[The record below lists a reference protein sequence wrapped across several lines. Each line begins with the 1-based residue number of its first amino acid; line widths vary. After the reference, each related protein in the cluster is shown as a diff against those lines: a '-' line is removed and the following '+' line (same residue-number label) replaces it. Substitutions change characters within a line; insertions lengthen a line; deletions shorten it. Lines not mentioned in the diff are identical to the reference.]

1 MNRNYLLI
9 LLLCLGF
16 CHHAQAQADD
26 ALADSLLAQARSL
39 QERGDAD
46 SSLMVLNQVLE
57 IRSFSPTATTE
68 QWAEA
73 VNMQAVSYSMKFDW
87 LKAIKT
93 AFNAY
98 RRLLT
103 DTKSPQYPVTVYNL
117 AKFHAGQGDVGDY
130 AKAIQYTLVALDKF
144 EKRTPLYF
152 ESLNNLVYYYILN
165 IEDDRAMDLVQR
177 AIDSGQ
183 EAFSDDRQRYVK
195 ELWSKA
201 KSISELEKYAIAIEY
216 GNATLRL
223 MEQEGM
229 VNTREYPRRLLNVA
243 GYHYQRR
250 DFAREIETLEK
261 ALPVLKEVTGEESR
275 EYVDCLRK
283 LALAYNH
290 IANENRD
297 KKDKT
302 DFNRYREKNEY
313 YENLSREILIR
324 TDRLAE
330 IRSYQIPLISNKALD
345 FFNQGKHEEALR
357 YEKIAYTL
365 YEMNS
370 DTRGKAQ
377 SSNSL
382 AAYYYEVHDLQNALK
397 YAQQSIEIYEQNAQ
411 ASRNKGLAYSNL
423 SLLYHDMGRHQEA
436 IDYSLK
442 AIHTLE
448 QTGDT
453 LSDLYV
459 KVLGNAGVYYH
470 EAGDDKNAQK
480 YSTRSADIQNA
491 RLTAEAQTPA
501 TTQPQNRRRGL
512 FRKKKPIQTAPI
524 SPAAQSPTLD
534 NSAVTI
540 QWNRAIYTQDPDEI
554 HDAYSQTIRLQRQVF
569 YQDFPAKSVEERRKE
584 WEARRFVYDYAET
597 LAFAQAGND
606 SLVADAY
613 NAILVQR
620 GMGRYIQSLDS
631 AAIAADW
638 RSVAASLDSLTLS
651 VTFFHVPTD
660 NMGNAYSAL
669 LLRRGW
675 SGPKALGQLFTD
687 YDLRFLDYDDQPFP
701 EVLETPEGREQ
712 IARDPRFARMFWT
725 RILDAAKGTVNT
737 IRYNHLTGVFTQL
750 DPADLDIDPDTPL
763 KNKYSLQKEE

>member
-1 MNRNYLLI
+1 M
-9 LLLCLGF
+9 LCLGLSP
-16 CHHAQAQADD
+16 HLRAQTDD
-26 ALADSLLAQARSL
+26 ALADSLLSQARAL

-46 SSLMVLNQVLE
+46 SSLLVLNQVLE
-57 IRSFSPTATTE
+57 IRSFSPTATID

-73 VNMQAVSYSMKFDW
+73 VNMQAVSYSMKYDW

-98 RRLLT
+98 RRLRA
-103 DTKSPQYPVTVYNL
+103 DSKSQQYPITVYNL

-130 AKAIQYTLVALDKF
+130 AKAIHYTLVALDKF
-144 EKRTPLYF
+144 EKHTPLYF

-165 IEDDRAMDLVQR
+165 ADDDHAMDLVQK
-177 AIDSGQ
+177 AIDSGR

-201 KSISELEKYAIAIEY
+201 KSISELEKYTIAIEY
-216 GNATLRL
+216 ANATLRL
-223 MEQEGM
+223 MEQDGL
-229 VNTREYPRRLLNVA
+229 VNTRDYPRRLLNLA
-243 GYHYQRR
+243 GYHYQLR
-250 DFAREIETLEK
+250 DFASEIETLEK

-302 DFNRYREKNEY
+302 AFNHYREQNEY
-313 YENLSREILIR
+313 YEDLSREILIR

-330 IRSYQIPLISNKALD
+330 IRSYQIPLISNKAFDL
-345 FFNQGKHEEALR
+345 FKQGKHDEALR

-365 YEMNS
+365 YEMNA
-370 DTRGKAQ
+370 DVRGKAR
-377 SSNSL
+377 SANSL
-382 AAYYYEVHDLQNALK
+382 ATYYYEVHDLQNALK
-397 YAQQSIEIYEQNAQ
+397 YAQESIQIYEQNAQ
-411 ASRNKGLAYSNL
+411 GSRNKGLAYSNL
-423 SLLYHDMGRHQEA
+423 SLFCHDLGRHQES

-442 AIHTLE
+442 AIRTLE
-448 QTGDT
+448 QINDT
-453 LSDLYV
+453 LSDLYI

-470 EAGDDKNAQK
+470 EAGDDQNALK
-480 YSTRSADIQNA
+480 YSTRSAYIQD
-491 RLTAEAQTPA
+491 AQLA
-501 TTQPQNRRRGL
+501 AAQQSVSSAGTQVQKRGL
-512 FRKKKPIQTAPI
+512 FRKKKIVPVAVQAVR
-524 SPAAQSPTLD
+524 PTID
-534 NSAVTI
+534 NSTVTV
-540 QWNRAIYTQDPDEI
+540 QWNRTVYSQSADEMR
-554 HDAYSQTIRLQRQVF
+554 DAYSQTIRLQRQVF
-569 YQDFPAKSVEERRKE
+569 YQDFPSKSVEERRKE

-606 SLVADAY
+606 SLVAEAY
-613 NAILVQR
+613 NAILIQR

-660 NMGNAYSAL
+660 NMGNAYSAI

-675 SGPKALGQLFTD
+675 GGPKALGQLFTD
-687 YDLRFLDYDDQPFP
+687 YDLRFLDYDGQPFP
-701 EVLETPEGREQ
+701 EVVKTPEGRQQ

-725 RILDAAKGTVNT
+725 RILAAAGGAVNT
-737 IRYNHLTGVFTQL
+737 IRYNHLTGVFTQI
-750 DPADLDIDPDTPL
+750 DPAALDIDPDTPL